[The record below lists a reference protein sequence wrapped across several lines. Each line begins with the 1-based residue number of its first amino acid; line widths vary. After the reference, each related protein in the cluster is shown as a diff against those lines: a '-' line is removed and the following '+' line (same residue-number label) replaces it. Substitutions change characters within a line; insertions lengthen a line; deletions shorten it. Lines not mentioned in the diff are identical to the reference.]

1 MSSPLDKVKK
11 AQEAKYARDAD
22 VEFKINARRNK
33 VVGLWVANLI
43 GLNDNDAVIFAKD
56 VVLSDFEEPGQ
67 EDVIRK
73 VISDLQ
79 KANVSIPEEEIRL
92 KMTEL
97 YEVAKEQIYSEI
109 S

>member
-22 VEFKINARRNK
+22 IEFKINARRNK
-33 VVGLWVANLI
+33 LIGLWAADLI
-43 GLNDNDAVIFAKD
+43 GLNDNDALIFAKD

-73 VISDLQ
+73 VNSDLH
-79 KANVSIPEEEIRL
+79 KANISITDEEIRL
-92 KMTEL
+92 KMSEL
-97 YEVAKEQIYSEI
+97 FEIAKEQIYSEI

>member
-33 VVGLWVANLI
+33 LVGLWAANLI